1 MCQQCK
7 QLRKNIAQRRQ
18 TGGCTSDDQELDSCM
33 LEIFKA
39 ASRFLES
46 TTGEGN
52 IRLDLDRA
60 TDNLIK
66 MYEFDAPEC
75 LIEKAHAVHRKRLR
89 DYRAFM
95 RSELEVKVVR
105 PRQRRREFILVQ
117 GGRP

>member
-7 QLRKNIAQRRQ
+7 KHRKNVAQCRQ
-18 TGGCTSDDQELDSCM
+18 IGGEPSDDQELDSYI

-46 TTGEGN
+46 KSGEGN
-52 IRLDLDRA
+52 MRLDLDRA

-66 MYEFDAPEC
+66 MYEFDAPKC
-75 LIEKAHAVHRKRLR
+75 LIRKAHCVHRNRLR
-89 DYRAFM
+89 DFRASM
-95 RSELEVKVVR
+95 RSELEAKVVR

-117 GGRP
+117 GGKP